1 MARPKK
7 NAAATTKSVEQIAT
21 VPHST
26 VAIVHSASGL
36 NVRKSP
42 TLSAPVLRVL
52 KDGAEIVLDTKS
64 EAPMGWIALAG
75 GGFVMAQYIKLPQ

>member
-7 NAAATTKSVEQIAT
+7 NAAAATKSVEQVAT
-21 VPHST
+21 VPYST
-26 VAIVHSASGL
+26 VAIVHSAPGL

-52 KDGAEIVLDTKS
+52 KDGAEIVIDTKS

>member
-7 NAAATTKSVEQIAT
+7 NAAATTKSVEQVAT
-21 VPHST
+21 VPYST

-36 NVRKSP
+36 NVRKMPS
-42 TLSAPVLRVL
+42 LNAPILRVL

-64 EAPMGWIALAG
+64 EAPIGWKAVAG
-75 GGFVMAQYIKLPQ
+75 GGFVMAQYIK